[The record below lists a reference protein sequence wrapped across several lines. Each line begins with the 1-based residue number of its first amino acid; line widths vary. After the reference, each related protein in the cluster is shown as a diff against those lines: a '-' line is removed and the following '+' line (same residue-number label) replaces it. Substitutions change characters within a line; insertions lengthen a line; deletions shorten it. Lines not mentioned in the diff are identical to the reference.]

1 MTTHLTDDQ
10 MLDVLYGLASAAQIE
25 HARACP
31 ECSGLRLEL
40 DAMRHAQTQIRPV
53 TSAALDHQR
62 EAIVARISGNC
73 EMGWAMPMLAGSA
86 LAAGLLL
93 AGFVTYG
100 PLAPTARVAQQQV
113 AEVREEPDLA
123 ELLSVE
129 YTAEAQAAVPLRGL
143 FETIAEEK

>member
-10 MLDVLYGLASAAQIE
+10 LLDVLYGLASAAEIE
-25 HARACP
+25 HVRACP
-31 ECSGLRLEL
+31 ECSGLRLVME
-40 DAMRHAQTQIRPV
+40 ARRHAQTQIRPV
-53 TSAALDHQR
+53 TSVALDHQR
-62 EAIVARISGNC
+62 EAILARISGNR
-73 EMGWAMPMLAGSA
+73 EFGWAMPMLAGSA

-100 PLAPTARVAQQQV
+100 PLAPANRVARQQV

-143 FETIAEEK
+143 FETIVEEK